1 MPGKMARSGPQR
13 QLDGLEYREL
23 AGPSVLCLP
32 AIQKIPNFHVS
43 SGFIWG
49 IPVNLIIANTPC
61 RCLTSSF
68 LPDRLTQINVEEAN
82 KGHPWSVES
91 K

>member
-49 IPVNLIIANTPC
+49 IPV
-61 RCLTSSF
+61 
-68 LPDRLTQINVEEAN
+68 
-82 KGHPWSVES
+82 
-91 K
+91 

>member
-49 IPVNLIIANTPC
+49 ILDYIKAVTLWKVFAQKKLC
-61 RCLTSSF
+61 
-68 LPDRLTQINVEEAN
+68 
-82 KGHPWSVES
+82 
-91 K
+91 

>member
-23 AGPSVLCLP
+23 AGPTVLCLP
-32 AIQKIPNFHVS
+32 AIQKIADFHVC

-49 IPVNLIIANTPC
+49 IPVYLQQFTLAALFNIVC
-61 RCLTSSF
+61 
-68 LPDRLTQINVEEAN
+68 D
-82 KGHPWSVES
+82 
-91 K
+91 

>member
-49 IPVNLIIANTPC
+49 ILDYIKVVTLRKAFAQKKLC
-61 RCLTSSF
+61 
-68 LPDRLTQINVEEAN
+68 
-82 KGHPWSVES
+82 
-91 K
+91 

>member
-49 IPVNLIIANTPC
+49 IPAKLRGPRGDVTSAVNIPLDIDRCRRTP
-61 RCLTSSF
+61 
-68 LPDRLTQINVEEAN
+68 LPFAAPQS
-82 KGHPWSVES
+82 KCGH
-91 K
+91 

>member
-49 IPVNLIIANTPC
+49 IPA
-61 RCLTSSF
+61 
-68 LPDRLTQINVEEAN
+68 
-82 KGHPWSVES
+82 K
-91 K
+91 

>member
-23 AGPSVLCLP
+23 AGPCLP
-32 AIQKIPNFHVS
+32 AIQKIPNFHVT

-49 IPVNLIIANTPC
+49 IPA
-61 RCLTSSF
+61 
-68 LPDRLTQINVEEAN
+68 
-82 KGHPWSVES
+82 
-91 K
+91 

>member
-49 IPVNLIIANTPC
+49 IPAKVFTIVELTEALERRFNTDVCIEVIENRP
-61 RCLTSSF
+61 SDMPFQNS
-68 LPDRLTQINVEEAN
+68 
-82 KGHPWSVES
+82 
-91 K
+91 

>member
-49 IPVNLIIANTPC
+49 IPGKESPGHAGAFHADVHERSIRT
-61 RCLTSSF
+61 
-68 LPDRLTQINVEEAN
+68 DVEEHQSDIGAVP
-82 KGHPWSVES
+82 GTP
-91 K
+91 

>member
-43 SGFIWG
+43 SGFIWKIPINIIWIWFDGDDLCRDFEQLMG
-49 IPVNLIIANTPC
+49 IDADVGPN
-61 RCLTSSF
+61 
-68 LPDRLTQINVEEAN
+68 INCATIV
-82 KGHPWSVES
+82 GH
-91 K
+91 

>member
-13 QLDGLEYREL
+13 HLDGLQCRGL
-23 AGPSVLCLP
+23 AGPSVLGLP

-49 IPVNLIIANTPC
+49 IPGKMC
-61 RCLTSSF
+61 RCC
-68 LPDRLTQINVEEAN
+68 RAVGER
-82 KGHPWSVES
+82 
-91 K
+91 

>member
-13 QLDGLEYREL
+13 QLHGLEYREL

-49 IPVNLIIANTPC
+49 IPVGIV
-61 RCLTSSF
+61 
-68 LPDRLTQINVEEAN
+68 Q
-82 KGHPWSVES
+82 
-91 K
+91 